1 MALKPRTR
9 KTVKPVVSAKAA
21 STGKLATKKKTVVR
35 GAKAPSEVTKKPV
48 KVKATPAQRVDPLQK
63 ITFSYFAPQA
73 GSVLVAGDFTEW
85 SASPISLLKEEGGTW
100 KTTVLLQ
107 PGRYQ
112 YRLLVDGQWQNDP
125 GCPDLQPNDFGSA
138 NCVLSVAA

>member
-21 STGKLATKKKTVVR
+21 STAKPATKKKPLAR
-35 GAKAPSEVTKKPV
+35 AAKSPTEVTKQPAKL
-48 KVKATPAQRVDPLQK
+48 KAAPARSVDPTQT

-73 GSVLVAGDFTEW
+73 CSVLVAGDFTEW
-85 SASPISLLKEEGGTW
+85 AASPISLVKEEDGTW

-107 PGRYQ
+107 PGSYQ

-125 GCPDLQPNDFGSA
+125 GCPDVQPNDFGSA